1 VDATAKRKR
10 ERRPPEVR
18 REQIL
23 DAAARVFADKGPY
36 AATMDEVAAAAGVA
50 KGTVYLYFDSK
61 ERLLLGLGNRY
72 TEELVRRSNQLLEG
86 DSPGS
91 LLDRFDGFLEEVAD
105 FHFVERELHH
115 VLFHGE
121 AVSEAE
127 TMRELREL
135 MRRFIEKGVG
145 TGEFQVTDAGFTA
158 DFLLQGLHGALVP
171 ILHEHGSD
179 RDRFLVPA
187 RELARKVL
195 VG

>member
-1 VDATAKRKR
+1 MLIALCTESGLRFSARLDRQG
-10 ERRPPEVR
+10 PQVR
-18 REQIL
+18 FEQI
-23 DAAARVFADKGPY
+23 V
-36 AATMDEVAAAAGVA
+36 T
-50 KGTVYLYFDSK
+50 
-61 ERLLLGLGNRY
+61 
-72 TEELVRRSNQLLEG
+72 
-86 DSPGS
+86 
-91 LLDRFDGFLEEVAD
+91 GFLEEVAD

-145 TGEFQVTDAGFTA
+145 TGEFQVTDVGFTA
-158 DFLLQGLHGALVP
+158 DFLLQGIHGALVP